1 MEWIRRVG
9 EYRTLV
15 GKRDQLGYPLG
26 ALEQA
31 RLEEL
36 EAFFARSA
44 DRTVL
49 PFVER
54 ESPRTPVSLTVSFSA
69 GRVPGFG
76 EARDL
81 STEGIFIKTTE
92 QLPVGTKTEIRVIDR
107 HSGDEWRFGAE
118 VVRIECGPDD
128 RRGLALRFRG
138 IPLALRLGHRS
149 STPRAPRIKRAA

>member
-1 MEWIRRVG
+1 MDWIRRVG

-26 ALEQA
+26 AVEQA

-36 EAFFARSA
+36 EAFFARAAA
-44 DRTVL
+44 DYGRL
-49 PFVER
+49 PFVAR
-54 ESPRTPVSLTVSFSA
+54 EAARAPIALTVSFSA

-76 EARDL
+76 EASNL
-81 STEGIFIKTTE
+81 STEGMFVKTSE
-92 QLPVGTKTEIRVIDR
+92 QLPVGTRTEVRVIDR

-118 VVRIECGPDD
+118 VVRIELGSADQ
-128 RRGLALRFRG
+128 RGMALRFRG

-149 STPRAPRIKRAA
+149 PERPRFKRAA